1 MKKDYI
7 FVNDHEENEIQFVE
21 QYWTNV
27 WDKQG
32 GPKGL
37 SKRIYRRD
45 EYKLIKPF
53 LVLLPSNSKIIDAG
67 CGLGDWVLALSSSN
81 LNVIGIDIS
90 RGIISKLR
98 ELYPTYQFQNGD
110 IRNIKLPDSS
120 VDAYYSWGVFEHF
133 ESGPQD
139 CLREALRVLKPEGY
153 LFITVPFENLRH
165 SIVGSMTNFKK
176 TQKGMRFYQYRF
188 TRAEL
193 ATELDLAGFEIVEI
207 RPIHKRQ
214 GVLRSLNH
222 DFGLPYQWRL
232 TKAIAFL
239 LAFILPS
246 WSIGHMVMGIAKRR
260 KDA

>member
-1 MKKDYI
+1 MIKDYI
-7 FVNDHEENEIQFVE
+7 FVNEHEENEIKFVE

-32 GPKGL
+32 GGAKGL
-37 SKRIYRRD
+37 TKRIYKQD
-45 EYKLIKPF
+45 EYKLINPF
-53 LVLLPSNSKIIDAG
+53 LALLPSDSTIIDAG
-67 CGLGDWVLALSSSN
+67 CGLGDWVIALSNSN

-90 RGIISKLR
+90 RVTIAKLR
-98 ELYPTYQFQNGD
+98 GLYPAYQFQDGD

-120 VDAYYSWGVFEHF
+120 VHAYYSWGVFEHF

-139 CLREALRVLKPEGY
+139 CLREALRVLKPGGY

-165 SIVGSMTNFKK
+165 SIVGSLVKFKK
-176 TQKGMRFYQYRF
+176 AQKNLRFYQYRF

-193 ATELDLAGFEIVEI
+193 ATELGIAGFEIVEI
-207 RPIHKRQ
+207 KPIHKRQ

-222 DFGLPYQWRL
+222 NFGLPYEWRF

-246 WSIGHMVMGIAKRR
+246 SSIGHMVMGIAR
-260 KDA
+260 KPG